1 MTEVEGPSELE
12 LLESVEGSRVIGGGS
27 PASSGDGSSGAG
39 AGSGPSGLT
48 EAEEPGSDET
58 DDDEIPEEAT
68 WAAVV
73 ANSEAAVVRVPW
85 DSKEDERVD

>member
-1 MTEVEGPSELE
+1 
-12 LLESVEGSRVIGGGS
+12 
-27 PASSGDGSSGAG
+27 
-39 AGSGPSGLT
+39 LT